1 MNLLRIRTGGFR
13 NIADTSL
20 DLSDL
25 TALVSLNSYG
35 KSNLLTAIDFGIDF
49 IISGNVQKEGMMQ
62 YQPGIPLN
70 KSNVLRNYFFEIE
83 AETLLGD
90 QSYLFSYRFE
100 FQWRV
105 DQKGPGKIISEQLK
119 AKENKKG
126 QKYNSLIS
134 RSDLAYYRS
143 AKTGRCSTAI
153 SIEKNEL
160 VVNKLKA
167 FDDLY
172 FLPLVKQINAIAVYI
187 DRHLDASSSYVP
199 DPIIRKGLSE
209 LDIEGIENIPRT
221 VFYLQREHPD
231 KYELLKDAY
240 MQLFPN
246 ITDIDVREV
255 SIETRGDI
263 LPEDDAPFIFCNYI
277 YIMRV
282 NDSYLS
288 QPISFEALSDGA
300 KRVFLMLTFAIIADI
315 KGLPLIAFEEPEN
328 SLHPS
333 LLQSFLQ
340 VMAQLTSNCKI
351 VITSHSPYMLQ
362 YIQPR
367 NIYIGMPNDKNLA
380 VFRPIA
386 DGKVRT
392 LLRDVEYADT
402 SIGDYIFE
410 LISGSQEDADQLS
423 QYLERGHE

>member
-1 MNLLRIRTGGFR
+1 MKFRLKPGETPGGGILL
-13 NIADTSL
+13 
-20 DLSDL
+20 
-25 TALVSLNSYG
+25 
-35 KSNLLTAIDFGIDF
+35 
-49 IISGNVQKEGMMQ
+49 
-62 YQPGIPLN
+62 
-70 KSNVLRNYFFEIE
+70 
-83 AETLLGD
+83 
-90 QSYLFSYRFE
+90 
-100 FQWRV
+100 
-105 DQKGPGKIISEQLK
+105 
-119 AKENKKG
+119 
-126 QKYNSLIS
+126 
-134 RSDLAYYRS
+134 
-143 AKTGRCSTAI
+143 
-153 SIEKNEL
+153 
-160 VVNKLKA
+160 
-167 FDDLY
+167 
-172 FLPLVKQINAIAVYI
+172 
-187 DRHLDASSSYVP
+187 
-199 DPIIRKGLSE
+199 
-209 LDIEGIENIPRT
+209 
-221 VFYLQREHPD
+221 
-231 KYELLKDAY
+231 
-240 MQLFPN
+240 
-246 ITDIDVREV
+246 
-255 SIETRGDI
+255 
-263 LPEDDAPFIFCNYI
+263 EDDAPFVFCNYI
-277 YIMRV
+277 YLMRV

-367 NIYIGMPNDKNLA
+367 NIYIGMPNNKNLA

-423 QYLERGHE
+423 QYLERSHE